1 MANWSGAS
9 GSRWYRFL
17 PLLPLF
23 LAVTSCLVIVSTAP
37 TTLSGATIVFVA
49 VDDHGVSVA
58 SLHVRVV
65 DVAGAWRIDGL
76 TGPDGSYHC
85 GVRRGVTRVRADI
98 AAPAGYAL
106 LRSDEWPRNLDV
118 PGSGTVRVEIRV
130 RSSSS
135 QLSALSSQLSARSL
149 IRAS

>member
-1 MANWSGAS
+1 MANSSGAS

-49 VDDHGVSVA
+49 VDDHAVSVA

-65 DVAGAWRIDGL
+65 DVAGDWRIDGL
-76 TGPDGSYHC
+76 TGPDGSFHC
-85 GVRRGVTRVRADI
+85 GVRPGVTRVRADI

-135 QLSALSSQLSARSL
+135 QPSALSSQQDR
-149 IRAS
+149 